1 MKLMD
6 CENFFCLS
14 QPTITIMNESR
25 SDELDQSTIM
35 DETFCESFQS
45 VNCDLN
51 ETFCQSFDTVM
62 NEAFCQSNESI
73 MDENFRALNQPSV
86 DLTMSESFGV
96 ETQSNEIGII
106 FGNNSSLIFS
116 FDEETPSIRGCAAVG
131 LLSGSTKKSSFM
143 SLSVTEFCSKF
154 QCLSTSSKLSFTS
167 KSSSV
172 VAELRNTVCFNYCS
186 LNNQS
191 GKK

>member
-1 MKLMD
+1 MKLID
-6 CENFFCLS
+6 HENFFS
-14 QPTITIMNESR
+14 QPIITKMNESI
-25 SDELDQSTIM
+25 SDEIDQSTIM
-35 DETFCESFQS
+35 DETFCESYQS

-51 ETFCQSFDTVM
+51 ETFCQSYDTVL
-62 NEAFCQSNESI
+62 NEAYCQSNESI
-73 MDENFRALNQPSV
+73 MDENFRALNQSSA

-96 ETQSNEIGII
+96 ASQSNEVGII

-131 LLSGSTKKSSFM
+131 LLSGSTKKSSFL
-143 SLSVTEFCSKF
+143 SLSVNEFCSKF

-172 VAELRNTVCFNYCS
+172 LAELRNMVC
-186 LNNQS
+186 
-191 GKK
+191 